1 MYPNDAE
8 IRMQWEPTGWP
19 MKKDGSPEIKTIL
32 IYICITTH
40 IYICILHI
48 FTYIYNKWYA
58 RLAPSVFL
66 KDNNGS

>member
-32 IYICITTH
+32 IYIYMYNYTYLHLYITH
-40 IYICILHI
+40 IYI
-48 FTYIYNKWYA
+48 YIYIT
-58 RLAPSVFL
+58 
-66 KDNNGS
+66 NGMPDWPLLFS